1 MHFFAKIFGHVKKK
15 QYLCTRFRSKTVLM
29 PLPAEA
35 KLRKSAFEALLGGSR
50 FSRLTGD
57 RSGCYRLVA

>member
-1 MHFFAKIFGHVKKK
+1 MHFFAKKLEKKKKK

-35 KLRKSAFEALLGGSR
+35 SFP
-50 FSRLTGD
+50 D
-57 RSGCYRLVA
+57 